1 MSGAIPST
9 VESASSSCLP
19 RAWRHR
25 RDASLPPPS
34 KATSETPLSL
44 SPSQALEQLEQMRAL
59 EAGMAI
65 LVGEVQSARSGV
77 DTREDYEMLQRV
89 WREREGSA
97 RRSERAKRAGATG
110 I

>member
-1 MSGAIPST
+1 
-9 VESASSSCLP
+9 
-19 RAWRHR
+19 
-25 RDASLPPPS
+25 
-34 KATSETPLSL
+34 
-44 SPSQALEQLEQMRAL
+44 MRAL
-59 EAGMAI
+59 EAGMTI

-89 WREREGSA
+89 WREREGSG